1 MDRTLQAER
10 EWLELVAD
18 VLQDPLAALPEQRLA
33 TQLHTTFAATAC
45 AYHAREGA
53 TALAVQRIWPPTVYS
68 RSDLAEINHW
78 AAHEAPTRH
87 PILRYYLA
95 TRDARAMQVAD
106 VPSTYAGPRV
116 LAAWNERSRRWGS
129 VAQLALP
136 VRFGPRGHRA
146 FVVGR
151 DDTFSAAEM
160 RLAQRLQRL
169 LAALDR
175 QVAAVTRWT
184 GTGID
189 PDAACAAHLTARE
202 VAVLTLVAE
211 GLTSA
216 AVARRLLIAER
227 TVHKH
232 LERIYAKL
240 GVRDRL
246 SAVLRAQRAG
256 VLAGPNGW

>member
-1 MDRTLQAER
+1 MVDGTVRAER
-10 EWLELVAD
+10 EWLDLVAD

-33 TQLHTTFAATAC
+33 TQLHTTFKATAC
-45 AYHAREGA
+45 AYHTREGA
-53 TALAVQRIWPPTVYS
+53 TPLAVQRVWPPTVYS
-68 RSDLAEINHW
+68 AADLAEINHW
-78 AAHEAPTRH
+78 AVHDAPTRH

-95 TRDARAMQVAD
+95 TRDARAMQIAD
-106 VPSTYAGPRV
+106 VPSRFAGPRV
-116 LAAWNERSRRWGS
+116 LAAWNERSRRWGAP
-129 VAQLALP
+129 AQLSLP
-136 VRFGPRGHRA
+136 VRFGPLGHRA

-151 DDTFSAAEM
+151 DDAFSAGEM
-160 RLAQRLQRL
+160 RLAQRLHRL

-175 QVAAVTRWT
+175 QVTAVTRWT
-184 GTGID
+184 GTGVD
-189 PDAACAAHLTARE
+189 PDAAVAAHLTTRE

-256 VLAGPNGW
+256 VLAGPIG